1 MKIEVETFYE
11 MCRIADLPLTRT
23 ELIIMDAVEG
33 DRDKF
38 LRVCEDYAIPITKN
52 ERFFLEWTPTPED
65 DNMTALEKVNHMVI
79 EAKKIFKRSK
89 HGV

>member
-11 MCRIADLPLTRT
+11 MCKIADLPLTRT
-23 ELIIMDAVEG
+23 EIIIMDAVEG

-79 EAKKIFKRSK
+79 KAQKIAKGNH